1 MQLAW
6 PIPAVA
12 PGAPASPR
20 AALSPTPTAR
30 AAPVTASATRSHAV
44 PRRR

>member
-12 PGAPASPR
+12 PGAPASQR

-30 AAPVTASATRSHAV
+30 AAPVTASATRSHAA